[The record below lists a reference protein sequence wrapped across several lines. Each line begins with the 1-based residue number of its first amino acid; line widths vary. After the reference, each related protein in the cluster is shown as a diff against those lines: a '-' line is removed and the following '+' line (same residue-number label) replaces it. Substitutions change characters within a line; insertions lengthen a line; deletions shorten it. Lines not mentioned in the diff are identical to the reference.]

1 MKAIKC
7 GYILLC
13 ISVFLY
19 QTLSLL
25 IKYFQN
31 PTARGTAPKVRDKSK
46 SQKKNKNKQ
55 YWQEQLD
62 NHNK

>member
-13 ISVFLY
+13 IFVFLY

-31 PTARGTAPKVRDKSK
+31 PTARGTAPKVRDKG
-46 SQKKNKNKQ
+46 KKVT
-55 YWQEQLD
+55 LAGAIR
-62 NHNK
+62 